1 MAVNTIQHKQNRTT
15 DSSREPSM
23 AIWADCP
30 VAELQTNPGKG
41 VYFFDDFVDLPLA
54 PTLTTQIAFG
64 KYKAFAD
71 SGCTISKLSVFNSA
85 EVLFGGASMSID
97 TDNDGV
103 SLAHAYPSF
112 RMSGVPGT
120 DGKLWFE
127 CCYVQNS
134 IATNMASGFIG
145 LAEVEQ
151 LTLSST
157 VPYNDADTVSNAG
170 SLIGFSILEDSVGA
184 VDFGYSDRGTSITVT
199 HDDVTTLVANTF
211 VKLGFIYDPER
222 TTDCIRVFINNVES
236 STVIARSTLT
246 GLTNL
251 DANGL
256 GLLWA
261 HNADSAGT
269 SFVSGM
275 KWWRIAQLA
284 P

>member
-15 DSSREPSM
+15 DSNRGPSA

-30 VAELQTNPGKG
+30 VAELQTDPGKG

-54 PTLTTQIAFG
+54 PTLTTQIAYG

-71 SGCTISKLSVFNSA
+71 SGSTISRLSVFNSA
-85 EVLFGGASMSID
+85 EVLFGGASMSLD
-97 TDNDGV
+97 TANDGV
-103 SLAHAYPSF
+103 SLAHAYPTF

-127 CCYVQNS
+127 CCYSQNS
-134 IATNMASGFIG
+134 IATNMAAGIIG
-145 LAEVEQ
+145 LAEVE
-151 LTLSST
+151 LWTLSST
-157 VPYNDADTVSNAG
+157 VPFNDADTLDASA
-170 SLIGFSILEDSVGA
+170 SFIGFSILEDSTGA
-184 VDFGYSDRGTSITVT
+184 VDFGYADRATSVTVT
-199 HDDVTTLVANTF
+199 HDDVTTLAANTF

-222 TTDCIRVFINNVES
+222 TTDCIRVFVNNVES

-256 GLLWA
+256 GLIWA
-261 HNADSAGT
+261 HTADSAGT

-275 KWWRIAQLA
+275 KWWRCAQLQ